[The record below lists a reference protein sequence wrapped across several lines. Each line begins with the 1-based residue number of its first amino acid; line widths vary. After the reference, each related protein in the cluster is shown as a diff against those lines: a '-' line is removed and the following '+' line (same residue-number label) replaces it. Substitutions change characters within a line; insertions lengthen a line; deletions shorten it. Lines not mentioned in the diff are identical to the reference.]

1 MSESNLLPRIFVIIV
16 AIPLVL
22 LIIFLQIPYSIL
34 FALFLLLLCILSSN
48 EYVDLLLNVDHD
60 LNKIVFMIQTILIY
74 LLTYLYSLNII
85 NLFPFFIIVLFIVM
99 LTTIF
104 YLFKKE
110 IALSFQNR
118 VFHIYGFFYIVFPLS
133 FALWFYINFK
143 YSAAL
148 FLIFL
153 IIVWSSN
160 IFGYLFGLFWLP
172 RKSLNLPVSP
182 NKSLKGFIG
191 AILFGTLIPFLLN
204 LFIKDFFKLN
214 IGNLNSFILIFITNI
229 FSIIG
234 DLLESG
240 LKRFCKA
247 KDSSNKFKGFGGIL
261 DMIDSILFAFP
272 FFALILLFFLK

>member
-110 IALSFQNR
+110 IALSFQNL

-153 IIVWSSN
+153 IIV
-160 IFGYLFGLFWLP
+160 
-172 RKSLNLPVSP
+172 
-182 NKSLKGFIG
+182 
-191 AILFGTLIPFLLN
+191 
-204 LFIKDFFKLN
+204 
-214 IGNLNSFILIFITNI
+214 
-229 FSIIG
+229 
-234 DLLESG
+234 
-240 LKRFCKA
+240 
-247 KDSSNKFKGFGGIL
+247 
-261 DMIDSILFAFP
+261 
-272 FFALILLFFLK
+272 